1 MLTAHMSSS
10 PRECARRCAHAT
22 RSRVFAGSP
31 HLHIGA
37 VRTHRCR
44 DNGHGLTAAAAA
56 ALQVAPAA
64 PAYAQ
69 SPICAKAVD
78 LINAAVDISGGNLD
92 DATAHSLSDRLSG
105 LAVLAGG
112 EEQAAI
118 VGYANALVDDNITDL
133 DPATD
138 EPNRVCGAAS

>member
-1 MLTAHMSSS
+1 M
-10 PRECARRCAHAT
+10 
-22 RSRVFAGSP
+22 
-31 HLHIGA
+31 
-37 VRTHRCR
+37 
-44 DNGHGLTAAAAA
+44 
-56 ALQVAPAA
+56 
-64 PAYAQ
+64 
-69 SPICAKAVD
+69 
-78 LINAAVDISGGNLD
+78 D